1 MEYNPAGVPM
11 VPRPAGDRSTAGK
24 SSLMK
29 RAVIAA
35 ILSAAA
41 ALAACGSHRAGT
53 IQTNS
58 GTATVTTSQDNKNVT
73 VRTKEGTTSIGQSV
87 DTSKLGAPVY
97 PGAQANAQGA
107 ITSTTDKGTS
117 VMAGFKTSDPFDKVE
132 AYYKQQLPAGSE
144 KMNVASG
151 SGSVASFQ
159 IGAADANDQVAI
171 QVTSSKPGETDI
183 LITHI
188 TKTGASPSGS

>member
-1 MEYNPAGVPM
+1 
-11 VPRPAGDRSTAGK
+11 
-24 SSLMK
+24 MK
-29 RAVIAA
+29 LATIAA
-35 ILSAAA
+35 ILSAGV
-41 ALAACGSHRAGT
+41 ALGGCASHRTGT
-53 IQTNS
+53 IQTSS

-73 VRTKEGTTSIGQSV
+73 VQTKEGTTSIGQNV

-117 VMAGFKTSDPFDKVE
+117 VMAGFKTGDPFDKV
-132 AYYKQQLPAGSE
+132 AAFYKQQLPAGSE
-144 KMNVASG
+144 KMNLTAGNG
-151 SGSVASFQ
+151 SIASFQ
-159 IGAADANDQVAI
+159 IGTGGARDQVAV

-188 TKTGASPSGS
+188 TKTTGASPSGN